1 MENKGK
7 QSLLGKE
14 IRYVAGYR
22 EILIRPMQKEDV
34 PKVSLIEEAA
44 FSMPWSPDDFL
55 DMVERADSLYVT
67 ALCKGEPVG
76 CCGVTNACGDGDV
89 NNVVVEEGYRGLGI
103 GKAMLCAMMEWGAAL
118 GIENYTLEVRVSNT
132 PAIRLY
138 ESIGFVSEGIRPNFY
153 ERPREDAMIMWKR
166 QAEDGQITIPKS

>member
-1 MENKGK
+1 MESRGK
-7 QSLLGKE
+7 ESLLEKE
-14 IRYVAGYR
+14 IRYSVKGR
-22 EILIRPMQKEDV
+22 EILIRPMQKADV

-44 FSMPWSPDDFL
+44 FSMPWSPEDFL
-55 DMVERADSLYVT
+55 DMVERVDSLYVT
-67 ALCKGEPVG
+67 ALCEGEPVG

-89 NNVVVEEGYRGLGI
+89 NNVVVEESFRGLGI

-138 ESIGFVSEGIRPNFY
+138 ESLGFVSEGIRPNFY
-153 ERPREDAMIMWKR
+153 EKPREDAMIMWKR
-166 QAEDGQITIPKS
+166 QEEDGQITIPKS